1 MDRLQNRFGS
11 AMQIWNNEKQE
22 TIIITN
28 TNNRIMAKLQVAID
42 LLTTEEALALA
53 AKVAPYVDII
63 ELGTPLIKNMGST
76 VITAMKNAHP
86 DKLVFADLKTA
97 DAGELEA
104 DIAFKA
110 GADLV
115 TVMGAAGNATIIGA
129 VKAAKAHGKGVVVD
143 TIGYPDRV
151 KRAQEVIELGV
162 EFVELHAG
170 LDEQWTAG
178 YSIQVLID
186 EAARAGVPVSIAG
199 GVNIDNIAAVIRAG
213 AQVAVAGAAIYGAE
227 DPAAAAKALREAID
241 AASV

>member
-1 MDRLQNRFGS
+1 
-11 AMQIWNNEKQE
+11 
-22 TIIITN
+22 
-28 TNNRIMAKLQVAID
+28 MAKLQVAID
-42 LLTTEEALALA
+42 LLTTEDALALA

-63 ELGTPLIKNMGST
+63 ELGTPLIKNMGSA
-76 VITAMKNAHP
+76 VITAMKKAHP

-199 GVNIDNIAAVIRAG
+199 GVNLSNITAVIKAG

-241 AASV
+241 AAQ